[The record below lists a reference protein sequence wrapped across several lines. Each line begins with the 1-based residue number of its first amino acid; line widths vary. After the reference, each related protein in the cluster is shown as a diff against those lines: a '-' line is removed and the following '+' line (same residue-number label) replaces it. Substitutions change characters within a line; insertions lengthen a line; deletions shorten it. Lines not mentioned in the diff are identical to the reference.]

1 MRIVTFLE
9 LELIFAVVWILFR
22 VVAALVTRKFDIKR
36 ELLLLLIYFNLAVII
51 RFVYF
56 PLEELT
62 DLVISVHFYQKPAIN
77 LVPFVNILDYRAA
90 SSAVTNVLG
99 NLLLFVPLGILVPV
113 SFKKF
118 DSFPKTVLAGFL
130 ISLAIELTQL
140 VTPGRV
146 TDVDDLIVNT
156 LGAAVGYFI
165 YALVKKAF
173 CGKSAA

>member
-36 ELLLLLIYFNLAVII
+36 ELLLLLMYVNLAVII

-99 NLLLFVPLGILVPV
+99 NLFLFVPLGILVPCLYKKMS
-113 SFKKF
+113 SF
-118 DSFPKTVLAGFL
+118 SRTVLVGFL